1 LSIPDAVSMPAP
13 TPGIGSPTPFDGQAP
28 QFDRRVGLP
37 ESDCRAIAAAVIAL
51 AGAGEGD
58 RVLEIG
64 AGTGMIGRW
73 FLDHPVRYVGLDRS
87 RGMLEVFRR
96 RPGAGRAGLV
106 QADGARSWPLPAGS
120 ARVIFSSRAM
130 HLLPLAHVVDEV
142 LRVAGPAPTAASG
155 GSRSHDGRRG
165 RGGQG
170 GHGGHGGQ
178 SVVGG
183 GGVCLLGWVERD
195 PESVKARMSRQMQRL
210 VRERGFTPRTAGSR
224 RFLAACRE
232 RGAAELP
239 RTAVARWP
247 AGHSPRQSLDSWR
260 GKLGLGGVVLP
271 PGVQESVLD
280 ELEAWARQTFRD
292 LDAESP
298 AEEAYVLEGVRLGME
313 P

>member
-58 RVLEIG
+58 RVLEIC

-142 LRVAGPAPTAASG
+142 LRVAGAAPTAS
-155 GSRSHDGRRG
+155 
-165 RGGQG
+165 
-170 GHGGHGGQ
+170 
-178 SVVGG
+178 
-183 GGVCLLGWVERD
+183 CLLGWVERD
-195 PESVKARMSRQMQRL
+195 AESVKARMSREMQRL
-210 VRERGFTPRTAGSR
+210 VREQGFTPRTAGSR

-247 AGHSPRQSLDSWR
+247 ARHSPRQSLDSWR

-280 ELEAWARQTFRD
+280 ELEAWARRTFGD

-298 AEEAYVLEGVRLGME
+298 AEETYVLEGVRLGME
-313 P
+313 R

>member
-1 LSIPDAVSMPAP
+1 MPAP

-28 QFDRRVGLP
+28 RFDRRAGLP
-37 ESDCRAIAAAVIAL
+37 ESGCRAIAAAVIAL

-142 LRVAGPAPTAASG
+142 LRVAGAPPPPAS
-155 GSRSHDGRRG
+155 
-165 RGGQG
+165 
-170 GHGGHGGQ
+170 
-178 SVVGG
+178 
-183 GGVCLLGWVERD
+183 CLLGWVERD
-195 PESVKARMSRQMQRL
+195 PESVKARMSREMQRL
-210 VRERGFTPRTAGSR
+210 VRERGFTPRSAGSR

-247 AGHSPRQSLDSWR
+247 ARHSPRQSLDSWR
-260 GKLGLGGVVLP
+260 GKLGLGGLVLP

-280 ELEAWARQTFRD
+280 ELEAWARRTFGD
-292 LDAESP
+292 LDAESS
-298 AEEAYVLEGVRLGME
+298 AEETYVLDGVRLGSKAAGE
-313 P
+313 EDRKSTR

>member
-1 LSIPDAVSMPAP
+1 MPAP

-37 ESDCRAIAAAVIAL
+37 ESDCRAIAAAVIAM

-106 QADGARSWPLPAGS
+106 QADGACSWPLPAGS

-130 HLLPLAHVVDEV
+130 HLLPLAHVVDEI
-142 LRVAGPAPTAASG
+142 LRVAGPAPAAS
-155 GSRSHDGRRG
+155 
-165 RGGQG
+165 
-170 GHGGHGGQ
+170 
-178 SVVGG
+178 
-183 GGVCLLGWVERD
+183 CLLGWVERD
-195 PESVKARMSRQMQRL
+195 PESVKARMSREMQRL

-247 AGHSPRQSLDSWR
+247 ARHSPRQSLDSWR

-280 ELEAWARQTFRD
+280 ELEAWARRTFGD

-298 AEEAYVLEGVRLGME
+298 AEETYVLEGVRLGME
-313 P
+313 S

>member
-1 LSIPDAVSMPAP
+1 MPAP
-13 TPGIGSPTPFDGQAP
+13 PPGIGSPTPFDGQAP

-37 ESDCRAIAAAVIAL
+37 EGDCRAIAAAVIAL
-51 AGAGEGD
+51 AEAGEGD

-96 RPGAGRAGLV
+96 RPGTGRAGLV
-106 QADGARSWPLPAGS
+106 QADGARPWPLPGGS

-142 LRVAGPAPTAASG
+142 FRVAGPAPPAASG
-155 GSRSHDGRRG
+155 GSYSSPGPRG
-165 RGGQG
+165 DPGAA
-170 GHGGHGGQ
+170 
-178 SVVGG
+178 
-183 GGVCLLGWVERD
+183 GGVCLLGWVERG
-195 PESVKARMSRQMQRL
+195 PESVKARMSREMQRL

-247 AGHSPRQSLDSWR
+247 ARHSPRQSLDSWR

-280 ELEAWARQTFRD
+280 ELEAWARRTFGD
-292 LDAESP
+292 LDAESS
-298 AEEAYVLEGVRLGME
+298 AEETYVLEGVRLGME

>member
-1 LSIPDAVSMPAP
+1 MPAP
-13 TPGIGSPTPFDGQAP
+13 TPGIGSPTSFDGQAP
-28 QFDRRVGLP
+28 EFDRRVGLP

-51 AGAGEGD
+51 AGAGKGD

-96 RPGAGRAGLV
+96 RPRAGRAWLV
-106 QADGARSWPLPAGS
+106 QADGACSWPLPGGA

-155 GSRSHDGRRG
+155 ASR
-165 RGGQG
+165 GQG
-170 GHGGHGGQ
+170 GHGAP
-178 SVVGG
+178 SAG

-195 PESVKARMSRQMQRL
+195 PESVKARMSREMQRL

-224 RFLAACRE
+224 RFLAASRE
-232 RGAAELP
+232 
-239 RTAVARWP
+239 
-247 AGHSPRQSLDSWR
+247 
-260 GKLGLGGVVLP
+260 
-271 PGVQESVLD
+271 
-280 ELEAWARQTFRD
+280 
-292 LDAESP
+292 
-298 AEEAYVLEGVRLGME
+298 
-313 P
+313 

>member
-1 LSIPDAVSMPAP
+1 MPAP
-13 TPGIGSPTPFDGQAP
+13 PPGIGSPTPFDGQAA

-73 FLDHPVRYVGLDRS
+73 FLEHPVRYVGLDRS

-106 QADGARSWPLPAGS
+106 QADGALPWPLPAGA

-130 HLLPLAHVVDEV
+130 HLLPLAHVVEEV
-142 LRVAGPAPTAASG
+142 RRVGTAS
-155 GSRSHDGRRG
+155 
-165 RGGQG
+165 
-170 GHGGHGGQ
+170 
-178 SVVGG
+178 
-183 GGVCLLGWVERD
+183 GVCLLGWVERD
-195 PESVKARMSRQMQRL
+195 PESVKARMSREMQRL

-247 AGHSPRQSLDSWR
+247 ARHSPRQSLDSWR
-260 GKLGLGGVVLP
+260 GKLGLGGLVLP

-280 ELEAWARQTFRD
+280 ELEAWARRTFGD
-292 LDAESP
+292 LDAESS
-298 AEEAYVLEGVRLGME
+298 AEETYVLDGVRLGSTAAGE
-313 P
+313 DPG

>member
-1 LSIPDAVSMPAP
+1 MPAP
-13 TPGIGSPTPFDGQAP
+13 TPGIGSPTPFDGQAA

-37 ESDCRAIAAAVIAL
+37 EGDCRAIAAAVIAL

-96 RPGAGRAGLV
+96 RPDAGRAGLV
-106 QADGARSWPLPAGS
+106 QADGARPWPLPAAS

-142 LRVAGPAPTAASG
+142 FRVAA
-155 GSRSHDGRRG
+155 
-165 RGGQG
+165 
-170 GHGGHGGQ
+170 
-178 SVVGG
+178 G

-195 PESVKARMSRQMQRL
+195 LESVKARMSREMQRL
-210 VRERGFTPRTAGSR
+210 VRDRGFTPRTAGSR

-239 RTAVARWP
+239 RTALARWP
-247 AGHSPRQSLDSWR
+247 ARHSPRQSLDSWR
-260 GKLGLGGVVLP
+260 SKLGLGGVVLP
-271 PGVQESVLD
+271 EGVQESVLD
-280 ELEAWARQTFRD
+280 ELEAWARRTFGD

-298 AEEAYVLEGVRLGME
+298 AEETYVLEGVGLEME

>member
-1 LSIPDAVSMPAP
+1 MPAP

-142 LRVAGPAPTAASG
+142 LRVAGAAPAAS
-155 GSRSHDGRRG
+155 
-165 RGGQG
+165 
-170 GHGGHGGQ
+170 
-178 SVVGG
+178 
-183 GGVCLLGWVERD
+183 CLLGWVERD
-195 PESVKARMSRQMQRL
+195 PESVKARMSREMQRL
-210 VRERGFTPRTAGSR
+210 VRERGFTPRAAGSR

-232 RGAAELP
+232 RGAAELQ

-247 AGHSPRQSLDSWR
+247 ARHSPRQSLDSWR

-280 ELEAWARQTFRD
+280 ELEAWARRTFGD

-298 AEEAYVLEGVRLGME
+298 AEETYVLEGVQLGME